1 METIISVVEQNPMY
15 GLIGALLVVFVIVSL
30 LKKLLFVA
38 LCAVGI
44 LAGFTFYLQSTGQEI
59 PERTEAITERLVDT
73 TKDATRKLGE
83 KVKETTSSVK
93 EKLKDSLADRIRTG
107 AKELTEKTIEKTRT
121 AVDISAEDVRE
132 KLREKTVKL
141 GENLN
146 DGVEKLKERASSN
159 D

>member
-1 METIISVVEQNPMY
+1 METIISVVEQNPIY

-38 LCAVGI
+38 LCAVAI
-44 LAGFTFYLQSTGQEI
+44 LAGFTFYLQSTGQEVS
-59 PERTEAITERLVDT
+59 ERTEALTERLLDT

-93 EKLKDSLADRIRTG
+93 EKLKDSLADKIRTS
-107 AKELTEKTIEKTRT
+107 AKELTEKTVEKAGS
-121 AVDISAEDVRE
+121 AVDITAENVRE

-141 GENLN
+141 GQKLSE
-146 DGVEKLKERASSN
+146 GVDKLKEKANPN